1 MNRTI
6 DQVELTKTYSDTY
19 NNNVIGRGFTHPNFY
34 YPETE
39 TQNNKQLITDLRQLA
54 NKAYGLPS
62 DFLIQSTP
70 RPNQNPIHVIVDFE
84 PHGRI
89 FWHSVRTMVATCPSE
104 ELTSDPITTTW
115 ILFEDVVRNIYD
127 ETQFSKD
134 SGYYFGTLQ
143 TLPVFGLV
151 TLGRY
156 LETSRPE
163 QAKFLRNETIKL
175 GLALHQSL
183 HAVKFLQPDNYLLEE
198 IKIGYM
204 RFRLANDILRG

>member
-1 MNRTI
+1 MNKHPLDWGDPSWMPEIVRALPVTTSSGKPLKI
-6 DQVELTKTYSDTY
+6 YPKSNLNYRLDSVTTDSL
-19 NNNVIGRGFTHPNFY
+19 NVGKLL
-34 YPETE
+34 YPDS
-39 TQNNKQLITDLRQLA
+39 NIVNH
-54 NKAYGLPS
+54 
-62 DFLIQSTP
+62 
-70 RPNQNPIHVIVDFE
+70 NPTHVIVDFE

-89 FWHSVRTMVATCPSE
+89 FWHSVRTMVASCPPE

-115 ILFEDVVRNIYD
+115 LLFNDVVRNIYD

-134 SGYYFGTLQ
+134 PTYFFGTLQ
-143 TLPVFGLV
+143 TLPILGLV

-183 HAVKFLQPDNYLLEE
+183 HAVGFLQPDNYLLDE
-198 IKIGYM
+198 IKIGYL
-204 RFRLANDILRG
+204 RFRLANDLLRG